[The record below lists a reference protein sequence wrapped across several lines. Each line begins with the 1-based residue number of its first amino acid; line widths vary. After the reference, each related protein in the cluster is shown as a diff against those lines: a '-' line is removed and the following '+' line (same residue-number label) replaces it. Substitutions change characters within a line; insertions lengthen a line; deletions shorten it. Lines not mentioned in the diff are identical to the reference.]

1 MENQEKRIETEVVAE
16 VQTAKADSAVPEAD
30 KDPQAMRRESIQKAI
45 TVLCEKF
52 PKAFSL
58 KQEEI
63 KPLKIGIINDL
74 KEKISELDGISLS
87 KIRAAV
93 RKYTYSIQ
101 YLDVVK
107 EGAKRVDLDGNALP
121 ELGSTNFE
129 PRFRFGFSA
138 YSECGRLRNGG
149 DVGDFQRDCWNHSGK
164 RFYSGADQ
172 PERDSEGRL

>member
-74 KEKISELDGISLS
+74 KE
-87 KIRAAV
+87 
-93 RKYTYSIQ
+93 
-101 YLDVVK
+101 
-107 EGAKRVDLDGNALP
+107 
-121 ELGSTNFE
+121 
-129 PRFRFGFSA
+129 RFLLLYKNQNSRLLNIP
-138 YSECGRLRNGG
+138 LRNSKYCLLQKLPGCLQYV
-149 DVGDFQRDCWNHSGK
+149 DV
-164 RFYSGADQ
+164 
-172 PERDSEGRL
+172 